1 MQRDAYCIIQ
11 THKKQSINRERGEK
25 ETNEKY
31 ILYVMLRIAYQRI
44 APHRFAQV
52 NLCERACAFSV
63 DLKCAEAGASSR
75 IRRNARKFMRFHGF
89 ASWPGGVGWL
99 QNHKKCVE
107 IKICSKFPNWALGV
121 G

>member
-1 MQRDAYCIIQ
+1 MWR
-11 THKKQSINRERGEK
+11 KL
-25 ETNEKY
+25 
-31 ILYVMLRIAYQRI
+31 LYVMLRIAYQRI